1 MPEQYASAAAVESAI
16 RDAASLASKVDGAP
30 NKDQLILREY
40 FNRFLSRIFSDG
52 ESSEWVLKG
61 GTGILARVPSTR
73 STMDIDL
80 YREGFSLD
88 EALKELRVLSSV
100 DLDDH
105 FRFEYVKH
113 DSSLAT
119 DAQPYVDGCRVT
131 FNIYLGVAPKGKLQ
145 VDLVTGS
152 GMTEEATVIE
162 PQGALLLPRLNSSP
176 YRIHPVVDQMA
187 DKICATMTVYNGRN
201 SSRVKD
207 LVDLVVFATTQR
219 IDGTSL
225 SVAIDSERRRRRMD
239 SFEEFVVPSDW
250 GAGYAKFTKSVRQ
263 LHAYESFEL
272 AVDLVSRLI
281 DPALQG
287 IANGSVWQPNSLRWV
302 PENPS

>member
-16 RDAASLASKVDGAP
+16 RDASSLASKVDGAP

-152 GMTEEATVIE
+152 GHDRRSHGDRTSRRTV
-162 PQGALLLPRLNSSP
+162 ASSAEQQSIP
-176 YRIHPVVDQMA
+176 HPP
-187 DKICATMTVYNGRN
+187 CGGSNGRQN
-201 SSRVKD
+201 LRHYDRV
-207 LVDLVVFATTQR
+207 
-219 IDGTSL
+219 
-225 SVAIDSERRRRRMD
+225 
-239 SFEEFVVPSDW
+239 
-250 GAGYAKFTKSVRQ
+250 
-263 LHAYESFEL
+263 
-272 AVDLVSRLI
+272 
-281 DPALQG
+281 
-287 IANGSVWQPNSLRWV
+287 
-302 PENPS
+302 